1 VYPSIQK
8 HMKSTKSPSKTTFTY
23 TLDSTMTERSGEQ
36 EVSQDSP
43 STTNKKLTPPYYHG
57 KYKGIEA
64 FDVCMDFARDSYNI
78 GVAIAYLLR
87 AGKKPNN
94 PKAQDLRKAI
104 HHLEIELQYEET
116 FNPTPQTTEDR
127 KS

>member
-1 VYPSIQK
+1 
-8 HMKSTKSPSKTTFTY
+8 MKSTKSPSKTTFTY

-94 PKAQDLRKAI
+94 PMVNDLLKAI
-104 HHLEIELQYEET
+104 DHIEKELEYIGYDIERAESSLDS
-116 FNPTPQTTEDR
+116 TENS

>member
-1 VYPSIQK
+1 
-8 HMKSTKSPSKTTFTY
+8 MKSLYETTFTS
-23 TLDSTMTERSGEQ
+23 TSDSTMTGGYTETQAEQ
-36 EVSQDSP
+36 TSP
-43 STTNKKLTPPYYHG
+43 STTNKSLTPSYYLG

-87 AGKKPNN
+87 AGKKKDN

-104 HHLEIELQYEET
+104 HHLEKELEYERIDS
-116 FNPTPQTTEDR
+116 TPEVAQDS

>member
-1 VYPSIQK
+1 
-8 HMKSTKSPSKTTFTY
+8 MKSTKSPSKTTFTY

-43 STTNKKLTPPYYHG
+43 STTNKKLTPSYYHG

-87 AGKKPNN
+87 AGKKENN

-116 FNPTPQTTEDR
+116 FNATLDTTEDS

>member
-1 VYPSIQK
+1 
-8 HMKSTKSPSKTTFTY
+8 MKSTKSLYETTFTS
-23 TLDSTMTERSGEQ
+23 TSDSTMTGGYGVEEA
-36 EVSQDSP
+36 VQDSP
-43 STTNKKLTPPYYHG
+43 STTNKKLTPSYYLG

-87 AGKKPNN
+87 AGKKKDN

-104 HHLEIELQYEET
+104 HHLEKELEYERID
-116 FNPTPQTTEDR
+116 PTPEATQDS

>member
-1 VYPSIQK
+1 
-8 HMKSTKSPSKTTFTY
+8 MKSTKSPSKTTFTY

-43 STTNKKLTPPYYHG
+43 SITNKKLTPPYYHG

-94 PKAQDLRKAI
+94 PMVNDLLKAI
-104 HHLEIELQYEET
+104 DHIEKELEYIGYDCERADST
-116 FNPTPQTTEDR
+116 FDTTEDS

>member
-1 VYPSIQK
+1 
-8 HMKSTKSPSKTTFTY
+8 MKSMKSLYETTFTS
-23 TLDSTMTERSGEQ
+23 TSDSTMTGGYTEA
-36 EVSQDSP
+36 EVKPTSP
-43 STTNKKLTPPYYHG
+43 NTTNKSLTPSYYLG

-87 AGKKPNN
+87 AGKKKDN

-104 HHLEIELQYEET
+104 HHLEKELEYERIDS
-116 FNPTPQTTEDR
+116 TPEVTQDS

>member
-1 VYPSIQK
+1 
-8 HMKSTKSPSKTTFTY
+8 MKSTKSPSKTTFTY

-94 PKAQDLRKAI
+94 PMVNDLLK
-104 HHLEIELQYEET
+104 
-116 FNPTPQTTEDR
+116 P
-127 KS
+127 

>member
-1 VYPSIQK
+1 
-8 HMKSTKSPSKTTFTY
+8 MKSTKSPSKTTFTY

-43 STTNKKLTPPYYHG
+43 SITNKKLTPPYYQG
-57 KYKGIEA
+57 KYKGLQA

-87 AGKKPNN
+87 AGKKEGN

-104 HHLEIELQYEET
+104 HHLEKELEYERID
-116 FNPTPQTTEDR
+116 PTPEATQDS

>member
-1 VYPSIQK
+1 
-8 HMKSTKSPSKTTFTY
+8 MKSTKSPSKTTFTY

-94 PKAQDLRKAI
+94 PMVNDLLKAI
-104 HHLEIELQYEET
+104 DHIEKELEYIGYDCERADST
-116 FNPTPQTTEDR
+116 FDTTEDS

>member
-1 VYPSIQK
+1 MCVWTLQEIRI
-8 HMKSTKSPSKTTFTY
+8 TLVWLSPTSY
-23 TLDSTMTERSGEQ
+23 EQ
-36 EVSQDSP
+36 VR
-43 STTNKKLTPPYYHG
+43 N
-57 KYKGIEA
+57 
-64 FDVCMDFARDSYNI
+64 NI

-87 AGKKPNN
+87 AGKRPNN

>member
-1 VYPSIQK
+1 
-8 HMKSTKSPSKTTFTY
+8 MKSTKSPSKTTFTY

-43 STTNKKLTPPYYHG
+43 SITNKKLTPPYYHG

-94 PKAQDLRKAI
+94 PMVNDLLKAI
-104 HHLEIELQYEET
+104 DHIEKELEYIGYDIERAESTLDS
-116 FNPTPQTTEDR
+116 TEDS

>member
-1 VYPSIQK
+1 
-8 HMKSTKSPSKTTFTY
+8 MKSTNKPYKTTSTY
-23 TLDSTMTERSGEQ
+23 TSDFPMTEDSSSDSTAMP
-36 EVSQDSP
+36 SQ
-43 STTNKKLTPPYYHG
+43 STTSQRLTPSYYLG

-87 AGKKPNN
+87 AGKKEGN
-94 PKAQDLRKAI
+94 PKSQDIRKAI
-104 HHLEIELQYEET
+104 HHLEKELEYERID
-116 FNPTPQTTEDR
+116 PTPQATEDD

>member
-1 VYPSIQK
+1 
-8 HMKSTKSPSKTTFTY
+8 MKSTKSPSKTTFTY

-43 STTNKKLTPPYYHG
+43 STTHKKLTPPYYHG

-94 PKAQDLRKAI
+94 PIVNDLLKAI
-104 HHLEIELQYEET
+104 DHIEKELEYIGYDIERAESTLDS
-116 FNPTPQTTEDR
+116 TEDR

>member
-1 VYPSIQK
+1 
-8 HMKSTKSPSKTTFTY
+8 MKSTKSPSKTTFTY

-94 PKAQDLRKAI
+94 PMVNDLLKAI
-104 HHLEIELQYEET
+104 DHIEKELEYIGYDIERAEST
-116 FNPTPQTTEDR
+116 FDSTEDS

>member
-1 VYPSIQK
+1 
-8 HMKSTKSPSKTTFTY
+8 MKSMKQPYKTT
-23 TLDSTMTERSGEQ
+23 STCTS
-36 EVSQDSP
+36 DSP
-43 STTNKKLTPPYYHG
+43 MTGDYTQDTTMHTSQSTTRKRLTPSYYLG

-87 AGKKPNN
+87 AGKKKDN
-94 PKAQDLRKAI
+94 PKSQDIRKAI
-104 HHLEIELQYEET
+104 HHLEKELEYERI
-116 FNPTPQTTEDR
+116 NPLPHATEDD

>member
-1 VYPSIQK
+1 
-8 HMKSTKSPSKTTFTY
+8 MKSTKQQYKTTSTY
-23 TLDSTMTERSGEQ
+23 TSDFPMTEDYTHPTILPN
-36 EVSQDSP
+36 SQ
-43 STTNKKLTPPYYHG
+43 STTNQRLTPSYYLG
-57 KYKGIEA
+57 EYKGIEA

-94 PKAQDLRKAI
+94 PMVNDLFKAI
-104 HHLEIELQYEET
+104 DHINKEIEYIGYDIERAMLESQA
-116 FNPTPQTTEDR
+116 TEDD

>member
-1 VYPSIQK
+1 
-8 HMKSTKSPSKTTFTY
+8 MKSTKSPSKTTFTY

-43 STTNKKLTPPYYHG
+43 SITNKKLTPPYYHG

-94 PKAQDLRKAI
+94 PMVNDLLKAI
-104 HHLEIELQYEET
+104 DHIEKELEYIGYDCERADST
-116 FNPTPQTTEDR
+116 FDTTEDR

>member
-1 VYPSIQK
+1 
-8 HMKSTKSPSKTTFTY
+8 MKSMKQQSKTTSTY
-23 TLDSTMTERSGEQ
+23 TS
-36 EVSQDSP
+36 DSP
-43 STTNKKLTPPYYHG
+43 MTGDYTQDTTMHTSQSTTPKRLTPSYYLG

-64 FDVCMDFARDSYNI
+64 FDVCMDFASDSYNI

-94 PKAQDLRKAI
+94 PMVNDLLKAI
-104 HHLEIELQYEET
+104 DHINKEIEYIGYDIERAMLESQA
-116 FNPTPQTTEDR
+116 TEDD

>member
-1 VYPSIQK
+1 
-8 HMKSTKSPSKTTFTY
+8 MKSTNKPYKTTSTY
-23 TLDSTMTERSGEQ
+23 TSDFPMTEDSSNDSTAMP
-36 EVSQDSP
+36 SQ
-43 STTNKKLTPPYYHG
+43 STTSQRLTPSYYLG

-87 AGKKPNN
+87 AGKKKDN

-104 HHLEIELQYEET
+104 HHLEKELEYEERI
-116 FNPTPQTTEDR
+116 NPLPHATEDH

>member
-1 VYPSIQK
+1 
-8 HMKSTKSPSKTTFTY
+8 MKSMKQQSKTTSTY
-23 TLDSTMTERSGEQ
+23 TS
-36 EVSQDSP
+36 DSP
-43 STTNKKLTPPYYHG
+43 MTGDYTQDTTMHTSQSTTQKKLTPSYYLG

-64 FDVCMDFARDSYNI
+64 FDVCMDFASDSYNI

-94 PKAQDLRKAI
+94 PMVNDLLKAI
-104 HHLEIELQYEET
+104 DHINKEIEYIGYDIERAMLESQA
-116 FNPTPQTTEDR
+116 TEDD

>member
-1 VYPSIQK
+1 
-8 HMKSTKSPSKTTFTY
+8 MKSTKSPSKTTFTY

-94 PKAQDLRKAI
+94 PIVNDLLKAI
-104 HHLEIELQYEET
+104 DHIEKELEYIGYDCERADST
-116 FNPTPQTTEDR
+116 FDTTEDR

>member
-1 VYPSIQK
+1 
-8 HMKSTKSPSKTTFTY
+8 MKSMNSQYKTTSTY
-23 TLDSTMTERSGEQ
+23 TSDFPMTEDSTN
-36 EVSQDSP
+36 DSMEMHSP
-43 STTNKKLTPPYYHG
+43 NTTNQKLTPSYYLG

-87 AGKKPNN
+87 AGKKEDN
-94 PKAQDLRKAI
+94 PKSQDILKAI
-104 HHLEIELQYEET
+104 HHLEKELEYERI
-116 FNPTPQTTEDR
+116 NALPHATEDN

>member
-1 VYPSIQK
+1 
-8 HMKSTKSPSKTTFTY
+8 MTE
-23 TLDSTMTERSGEQ
+23 DSTNDSTEKH
-36 EVSQDSP
+36 SP
-43 STTNKKLTPPYYHG
+43 NTTNQKLTPSYYLG

-87 AGKKPNN
+87 AGKKEGN
-94 PKAQDLRKAI
+94 PKSQDIRKAI
-104 HHLEIELQYEET
+104 HHLEKELEYERID
-116 FNPTPQTTEDR
+116 PTPQATEDN

>member
-1 VYPSIQK
+1 
-8 HMKSTKSPSKTTFTY
+8 MKLTKLPSKTTFTY

-94 PKAQDLRKAI
+94 PMVNDLLKAI
-104 HHLEIELQYEET
+104 DHIEKELEYIGYDIERAESTLDS
-116 FNPTPQTTEDR
+116 TEDS

>member
-1 VYPSIQK
+1 
-8 HMKSTKSPSKTTFTY
+8 MKSTKSPSKTTFTY

-94 PKAQDLRKAI
+94 PMVNDLLKAI
-104 HHLEIELQYEET
+104 DHIEKELEYIGYDCERADST
-116 FNPTPQTTEDR
+116 FDTTEDR

>member
-1 VYPSIQK
+1 
-8 HMKSTKSPSKTTFTY
+8 MKSTKSPSKTTFTY

-94 PKAQDLRKAI
+94 PMVNDLLKAI
-104 HHLEIELQYEET
+104 DHIEKELEYIGYDIERAESTLDS
-116 FNPTPQTTEDR
+116 TEDS

>member
-1 VYPSIQK
+1 
-8 HMKSTKSPSKTTFTY
+8 MKSMKQQYKTTSTY
-23 TLDSTMTERSGEQ
+23 TSDFPMTEGSGQ
-36 EVSQDSP
+36 EPTHPNSP
-43 STTNKKLTPPYYHG
+43 STTKRKLTPSYYLG

-87 AGKKPNN
+87 AGKKKDN

-104 HHLEIELQYEET
+104 HHLEKELEYEER
-116 FNPTPQTTEDR
+116 FNPTPQATEDD

>member
-1 VYPSIQK
+1 
-8 HMKSTKSPSKTTFTY
+8 MKSTKSPSKTTFTY

-43 STTNKKLTPPYYHG
+43 SITNKKLTPPYYHG

-94 PKAQDLRKAI
+94 PMVNDLLKAI
-104 HHLEIELQYEET
+104 DHIEKELEYIGYDCERADST
-116 FNPTPQTTEDR
+116 FDTTED
-127 KS
+127 SES

>member
-1 VYPSIQK
+1 
-8 HMKSTKSPSKTTFTY
+8 MKSTKSQNKTTFTY
-23 TLDSTMTERSGEQ
+23 TSDSTMTGGYTETQ
-36 EVSQDSP
+36 VKQALLN
-43 STTNKKLTPPYYHG
+43 TTNQKLTPSYYKG
-57 KYKGIEA
+57 IYKGIEA

-94 PKAQDLRKAI
+94 PKSQDIKKAI
-104 HHLEIELQYEET
+104 HHLEKELEYERIDS
-116 FNPTPQTTEDR
+116 TPEVTEDS